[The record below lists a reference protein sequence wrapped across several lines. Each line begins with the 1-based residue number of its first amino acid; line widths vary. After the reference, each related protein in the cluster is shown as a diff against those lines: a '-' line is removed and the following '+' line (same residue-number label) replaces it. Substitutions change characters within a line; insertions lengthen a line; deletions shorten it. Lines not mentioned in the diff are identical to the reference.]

1 MQGKKKKTHDESD
14 DFESNSILVL
24 GRERGVSKNDDELRK
39 EVYETRENGHRR
51 QKRRGFCV
59 CLFICLNN
67 RAKCCKETKYNEELR
82 GKFLIWQFQGN
93 CGNRKQNGMG

>member
-1 MQGKKKKTHDESD
+1 MQEKKKKHDKTN
-14 DFESNSILVL
+14 DFESSNILVL

-39 EVYETRENGHRR
+39 EVYETRENCHRS

-67 RAKCCKETKYNEELR
+67 RAKYCKETKYNKELR

-93 CGNRKQNGMG
+93 GNRKQNGMG